1 MSHGS
6 AGGRVVSSPLIDRYT
21 GVSININAVVVNSV
35 NQAGST
41 DPTVDPLTRVLFGE
55 DFDREHAPWRRLA
68 AAAPFRRRPGA
79 SSGERL
85 AMAYERL
92 RTVNDTLD
100 SPAEL
105 VADPRGLAALHEWLG
120 PVDPAFTT
128 VAGIHY
134 NLFLGSLL
142 DHAEGEK
149 GVARGTARDA
159 AGSADAADAAE
170 LADFFALRR
179 VGTFLC
185 TEVAHG
191 NDAVAVE
198 TTAAYDRER
207 DGFVLCTPHAGA
219 QKFMPNTSPVGG
231 PKSGVV
237 AARLL
242 VDGADQGVFLFLTP
256 LTDAVG
262 ALPGVRVRRLP
273 ARLGSPV
280 DHCLTSFDRVFVG
293 RDALLGG
300 AQGRIGEDG
309 VFRSEQSNRRRR
321 FLTSIGRVTAGK
333 LSMSACAVGSAR
345 VTLAL
350 AVRYGGHRRISG
362 SRGGERVPVFAH
374 RSHHGPL
381 VGALAMV
388 FGMTL
393 LHRTALD
400 AWESRTEVGTA
411 EAERLV
417 AVAKGWIS
425 WRAREVIVESRERCG
440 AQALLENNGM
450 TELLAGIEGV
460 ITAEG
465 DNVAI
470 YAKAAAEMLFSAALA
485 PGPGPGPEQGQGQ
498 GQGPGREPVA
508 VSGPEPGDG
517 SYGPSRRELTDP
529 LFLDGLLVAVESVWL
544 ARARRRMSQ
553 VPHGDS
559 LARWNA
565 ASGAALR
572 AVEAYAYRRAS
583 EAYAVAV
590 AGLAPGSSPSSPS
603 SGSDTS
609 TTSAHDLLRSLH
621 RLFALQWIDRNS
633 GDLLAGGRLA
643 PRHLDELP
651 EAVEQLISR
660 LAGHAPALV
669 ESFALPE
676 EMFAD
681 WPISGAGYVDAY
693 DDAEGAWHA
702 VLAVPVAP
710 A

>member
-1 MSHGS
+1 MVGPT
-6 AGGRVVSSPLIDRYT
+6 AD
-21 GVSININAVVVNSV
+21 
-35 NQAGST
+35 ST
-41 DPTVDPLTRVLFGE
+41 ADSTVDSLTRVLFGE

-79 SSGERL
+79 SSGDRL

-105 VADPRGLAALHEWLG
+105 VADARGLAALHEWLG

-142 DHAEGEK
+142 DHAESERGA
-149 GVARGTARDA
+149 ARGTARDV
-159 AGSADAADAAE
+159 AGSADV
-170 LADFFALRR
+170 ADFFALRR

-242 VDGADQGVFLFLTP
+242 VDGTDHGVFLFLTP

-300 AQGRIGEDG
+300 AQGRIGDDG

-381 VGALAMV
+381 VGALATV
-388 FGMTL
+388 FAMTL

-400 AWESRTEVGTA
+400 AWESRTEADTD

-417 AVAKGWIS
+417 AVTKGWIS

-465 DNVAI
+465 DNLAI
-470 YAKAAAEMLFSAALA
+470 YAKAAAEMLFSAVPEPEPEPGPA
-485 PGPGPGPEQGQGQ
+485 PGPGPEA
-498 GQGPGREPVA
+498 GPGPA
-508 VSGPEPGDG
+508 PGDG
-517 SYGPSRRELTDP
+517 SYGPPHRELTDP
-529 LFLDGLLVAVESVWL
+529 LFLDGLLVAVEAVWL
-544 ARARRRMSQ
+544 ERARRRMSQ

-583 EAYAVAV
+583 EAYAEAM
-590 AGLAPGSSPSSPS
+590 AGLEPGPAPS
-603 SGSDTS
+603 SGASPS
-609 TTSAHDLLRSLH
+609 PGPAPSPGSPSARDLLRSLR

-633 GDLLAGGRLA
+633 GDLLAAGRLA

-702 VLAVPVAP
+702 VLAVPAAP

>member
-21 GVSININAVVVNSV
+21 GVSININTVAMKSFDQTGSLDAADSV
-35 NQAGST
+35 DPAGSLDAAGSL
-41 DPTVDPLTRVLFGE
+41 DPVGSLTATLAPLTRVLFGD
-55 DFDREHAPWRRLA
+55 DFDGEHAPWRRLA

-92 RTVNDTLD
+92 RTVNDALD
-100 SPAEL
+100 SPAGL

-142 DHAEGEK
+142 DHAESAPGP
-149 GVARGTARDA
+149 A
-159 AGSADAADAAE
+159 AGGIAD

-198 TTAAYDRER
+198 TTATYDRER
-207 DGFVLCTPHAGA
+207 DGFVLRTPHAGA
-219 QKFMPNTSPVGG
+219 QKFMPNTSPAGG

-242 VDGADQGVFLFLTP
+242 VDGTDHGVFLFLTP
-256 LTDAVG
+256 LTDSVG

-280 DHCLTSFDRVFVG
+280 DHCLTAFDRVFVG
-293 RDALLGG
+293 REALLGG
-300 AQGRIGEDG
+300 AQGRIDEDG
-309 VFRSEQSNRRRR
+309 DFRSEQSNRRRR

-350 AVRYGGHRRISG
+350 AVRYGGHRHISG
-362 SRGGERVPVFAH
+362 SRGGEPVPVFAH

-381 VGALAMV
+381 VGALATV
-388 FGMTL
+388 FAMTL

-400 AWESRTEVGTA
+400 AWESRTEA
-411 EAERLV
+411 DSDEAERLV

-470 YAKAAAEMLFSAALA
+470 YAKAAAEMLFSAAPA
-485 PGPGPGPEQGQGQ
+485 PAAAPVSSPSPSSSSGQ
-498 GQGPGREPVA
+498 E
-508 VSGPEPGDG
+508 DG
-517 SYGPSRRELTDP
+517 AYGPAGRELTDP
-529 LFLDGLLVAVESVWL
+529 LFLDGLLVAVEAVWL

-590 AGLAPGSSPSSPS
+590 AGLKPAPASSP
-603 SGSDTS
+603 
-609 TTSAHDLLRSLH
+609 SAHDLLRSLH

-633 GDLLAGGRLA
+633 GDLLAAGRLA

-676 EMFAD
+676 EMLAD

-702 VLAVPVAP
+702 AP
-710 A
+710 AAPGALSVPAAPA

>member
-21 GVSININAVVVNSV
+21 GVSININTVAVNSV
-35 NQAGST
+35 DQTGSSDRT
-41 DPTVDPLTRVLFGE
+41 GADPTGSSDPTVDPLTRVLFGKH
-55 DFDREHAPWRRLA
+55 FDREHAPWRRLA

-79 SSGERL
+79 SSAERL

-142 DHAEGEK
+142 DHAAD
-149 GVARGTARDA
+149 VAD
-159 AGSADAADAAE
+159 

-198 TTAAYDRER
+198 TTATYDRER

-242 VDGADQGVFLFLTP
+242 MDGTDHGVFLFLTP
-256 LTDAVG
+256 LTDAVE

-280 DHCLTSFDRVFVG
+280 DHCLTSFDRIFVG

-309 VFRSEQSNRRRR
+309 AFRSEQSNRRRR

-345 VTLAL
+345 VALAL

-381 VGALAMV
+381 VGALATV
-388 FGMTL
+388 FAMTL

-400 AWESRTEVGTA
+400 AWESRTEADTD

-470 YAKAAAEMLFSAALA
+470 YAKAAAAMLFSTG
-485 PGPGPGPEQGQGQ
+485 PGPGPGPGR
-498 GQGPGREPVA
+498 GPGSGSGRLSGPEPVA
-508 VSGPEPGDG
+508 VAVSDPEPEPADG

-529 LFLDGLLVAVESVWL
+529 LFLDGLLVAVEAVWL
-544 ARARRRMSQ
+544 ARARRRMSR

-590 AGLAPGSSPSSPS
+590 AGLEPGSSPASASSPS
-603 SGSDTS
+603 AAPG
-609 TTSAHDLLRSLH
+609 TSAHDLLGSLH

-633 GDLLAGGRLA
+633 GDLLAAGRLA

-676 EMFAD
+676 EMLAD
-681 WPISGAGYVDAY
+681 WPISGAGYVAAY

-702 VLAVPVAP
+702 VRAVPAAP